1 MMGLNIEYRIRN
13 IELGNDS
20 KFDILHSSLNNLLH
34 IKNTML
40 KQIFKSIVTVILEA
54 EAKLVLK
61 KYKPKIIAVTGS
73 VGKTSTKDAIFAVV
87 GETLIARKSEKS
99 FNSEIGLPLT
109 ILDCEN
115 AWSNPLLWSKNII
128 KGLALIITSVHYPK
142 WLVLELGAGK
152 PGDIERATRIV
163 TPDVAVVTRFG
174 DVPVHVEFFKNPDE
188 LFEEKAEL
196 VKALRPTGVIIVNAD
211 DERVLALRE
220 KTKAMSLT
228 FGLNEGAMFRATNIH
243 TAYEDGAP
251 VGTTF
256 KLEHDGSV
264 FPVEMRGVLGVQ
276 PVYSA
281 LAGISVGAYLKLNI
295 VDIIGRLSSHI
306 SPVGRMR
313 IIPGLKGSTI
323 IDDTYNSSPVAAVA
337 AVEALKSI
345 KTKGKRI
352 AVLGDMLELG
362 KFTIDEHK
370 KIGKLAGKF
379 CDIIVAVGPR
389 AQYIA
394 EGALDADMS
403 EKNIIDFDDSRLAGK
418 YVESIIGEGDVVL
431 VKGSQGIRMERAVEE
446 VMAEPWRAGELLVRQ
461 EEEWKAK
468 V

>member
-1 MMGLNIEYRIRN
+1 MI
-13 IELGNDS
+13 
-20 KFDILHSSLNNLLH
+20 
-34 IKNTML
+34 
-40 KQIFKSIVTVILEA
+40 KQIFKIVITVILEA

-61 KYKPKIIAVTGS
+61 KYKPKIIAITGS

-115 AWSNPLLWSKNII
+115 GWSNPVLWAKNII
-128 KGLALIITSVHYPK
+128 KGFVLVITSTHYPK
-142 WLVLELGAGK
+142 WLVLEIGAGK
-152 PGDIERATRIV
+152 PGDIERATRLV

-174 DVPVHVEFFKNPDE
+174 EVPVHVEYFKNPDE
-188 LFEEKAEL
+188 LFDEKAKL
-196 VKALRPTGVIIVNAD
+196 VKALRSTGAIILNAD

-243 TAYEDGAP
+243 VAYEEGVP

-256 KLEHDGSV
+256 KLEYDGNV
-264 FPVEMRGVLGVQ
+264 FPVGMRGVLGVQ

-281 LAGISVGAYLKLNI
+281 LAGIAVGAYLKLNI
-295 VDIIGRLSSHI
+295 VDIIGRLSAHGT
-306 SPVGRMR
+306 PPGRMR

-323 IDDTYNSSPVAAVA
+323 IDDTYNSSPVASEA
-337 AVEALKSI
+337 AVSALKSI

-352 AVLGDMLELG
+352 AILGDMLELG
-362 KFTIDEHK
+362 KFTIEEHK
-370 KIGKLAGKF
+370 KIGKQAGKF
-379 CDIIVAVGPR
+379 CDLLLAVGPR
-389 AQYIA
+389 AKYIV
-394 EGALDADMS
+394 EGAIDADMS

-418 YVESIIGEGDVVL
+418 YVESILGEGDVVL

-446 VMAEPWRAGELLVRQ
+446 IMAEPWRAGELLVRQ

>member
-1 MMGLNIEYRIRN
+1 M
-13 IELGNDS
+13 
-20 KFDILHSSLNNLLH
+20 
-34 IKNTML
+34 IK
-40 KQIFKSIVTVILEA
+40 QFFKTIVTAILEA

-61 KYKPKIIAVTGS
+61 KYKPKIIAITGS

-115 AWSNPLLWSKNII
+115 GWSNPVLWAKNII
-128 KGLALIITSVHYPK
+128 KGFVLVITSTHYPK
-142 WLVLELGAGK
+142 WLVLEIGAGK

-163 TPDVAVVTRFG
+163 TPDVAVITRFG
-174 DVPVHVEFFKNPDE
+174 EVPVHVEYFKNPDE
-188 LFEEKAEL
+188 LFDEKAKL
-196 VKALRPTGVIIVNAD
+196 VKALRSTGAIILNAD

-243 TAYEDGAP
+243 VAYEEGVP

-256 KLEHDGSV
+256 KLEYDGNV
-264 FPVEMRGVLGVQ
+264 FPVGMRGVLGVQ

-281 LAGISVGAYLKLNI
+281 LAGITVGAYLKLNI
-295 VDIIGRLSSHI
+295 VDIIGRLSTHS
-306 SPVGRMR
+306 SPPGRMC
-313 IIPGLKGSTI
+313 IIPGIKGSTI
-323 IDDTYNSSPVAAVA
+323 IDDTYNASPVASET

-352 AVLGDMLELG
+352 AILGDMLELG

-370 KIGKLAGKF
+370 KIGKQAGEF
-379 CDIIVAVGPR
+379 CDLIVAVGPR
-389 AQYIA
+389 AKYIV
-394 EGALDADMS
+394 EGAIDADMS

-446 VMAEPWRAGELLVRQ
+446 MMAEPERASKLLVRQ

>member
-1 MMGLNIEYRIRN
+1 MKALIRN
-13 IELGNDS
+13 V
-20 KFDILHSSLNNLLH
+20 
-34 IKNTML
+34 
-40 KQIFKSIVTVILEA
+40 VTLILEA
-54 EAKLVLK
+54 EARLVLR
-61 KYKPKIIAVTGS
+61 KYKPKIIAITGS

-87 GETLIARKSEKS
+87 GESLIARKSEKS

-109 ILDCEN
+109 ILNCEN
-115 AWSNPLLWSKNII
+115 GWSNPLLWLKNII
-128 KGLALIITSVHYPK
+128 KGLALIITRVHYPK

-152 PGDIERATRIV
+152 PGDIARATSLV
-163 TPDVAVVTRFG
+163 VPDVAVITRFG
-174 DVPVHVEFFKNPDE
+174 EVPVHVEFFKNPDE
-188 LFEEKAEL
+188 LFEEKTFL
-196 VKALRPTGVIIVNAD
+196 VKALRPTGALVVNAD

-243 TAYEDGAP
+243 VSYDDGAP
-251 VGTTF
+251 IGTTF
-256 KLEHDGSV
+256 KLEHDGGV

-281 LAGISVGAYLKLNI
+281 LASIAVGAHLRLNI
-295 VDIIGRLSSHI
+295 VDIIGRLSTHT
-306 SPVGRMR
+306 SPPGRMR
-313 IIPGLKGSTI
+313 VIPGLKGSTI
-323 IDDTYNSSPVAAVA
+323 IDDTYNASPVASEA
-337 AVEALKSI
+337 ALEALKSI

-379 CDIIVAVGPR
+379 CDLVVAVGPR

-394 EGALDADMS
+394 EGALDADLS
-403 EKNIIDFDDSRLAGK
+403 EKNIVDFDDSRLAGK
-418 YVESIIGEGDVVL
+418 YVESIIGAGDVIL

-446 VMAEPWRAGELLVRQ
+446 IMAEPERAHELLVRQ
-461 EEEWKAK
+461 EDEWKAK
-468 V
+468 I